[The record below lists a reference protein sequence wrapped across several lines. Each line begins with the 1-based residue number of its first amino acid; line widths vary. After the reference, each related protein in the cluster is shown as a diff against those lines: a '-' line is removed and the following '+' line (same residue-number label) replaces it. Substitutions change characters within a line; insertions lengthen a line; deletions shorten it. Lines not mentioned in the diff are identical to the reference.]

1 MGEKVMSNREQQKK
15 YDRESNVDSSIY
27 SRVNIGQGAN
37 NKFDSPN
44 LTHSGGS
51 MSNPDEKRKATYS
64 PLSKTINY
72 YLLCVW
78 SDFYRDNSSA
88 RFTIIP

>member
-37 NKFDSPN
+37 NK
-44 LTHSGGS
+44 
-51 MSNPDEKRKATYS
+51 
-64 PLSKTINY
+64 
-72 YLLCVW
+72 LLR
-78 SDFYRDNSSA
+78 SF
-88 RFTIIP
+88 